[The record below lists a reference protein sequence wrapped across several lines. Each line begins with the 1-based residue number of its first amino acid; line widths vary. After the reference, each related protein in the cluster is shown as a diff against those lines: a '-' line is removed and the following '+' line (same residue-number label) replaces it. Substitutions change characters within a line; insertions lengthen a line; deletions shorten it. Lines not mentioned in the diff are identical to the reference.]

1 MTDNTPVRSRT
12 TEMQIAKTTYIVTST
27 FNENARESVEQKL
40 LRFIAERVR
49 AEMNASKTA

>member
-1 MTDNTPVRSRT
+1 LTDNTPVRSRT